1 MTRETEGKHGAPSMT
16 LEGQIGLVTGAS
28 RGIGR
33 AIALAMS
40 GQGAKVCLCSRNM
53 EDLETVAQEIGDLG
67 GEAIPVRMDIRDNKD
82 VARAVK
88 EILAETSRIDILVNN
103 AGLRSDKLLVRT
115 GEEEWQEVLET
126 NLSGTF
132 FCMRQV
138 IPAMSRKR
146 YGRIVNITSVVGF
159 TGNVGQANYAA
170 AKAGIVGLTKTAA
183 REYARRGITVNAV
196 APGFIETAMASS
208 LEEEL
213 RELIRGQIPMAR
225 LGSAEEVADAV
236 TFLASPKA
244 SYITGQVLHVN
255 GGLYV

>member
-1 MTRETEGKHGAPSMT
+1 MK
-16 LEGQIGLVTGAS
+16 LDGQIGLVTGAS

-33 AIALAMS
+33 AIAKALS
-40 GQGAKVCLCSRNM
+40 KEGARVYLCSRNL
-53 EDLETVAQEIGDLG
+53 DALQAVAEEIREQDGRA
-67 GEAIPVRMDIRDNKD
+67 EAVRMDIRDHED
-82 VARAVK
+82 VTRAVK
-88 EILAETSRIDILVNN
+88 EILEQASRVDILVNN
-103 AGLRSDKLLVRT
+103 AGLRNDKLLVRT
-115 GEEEWQEVLET
+115 GDEEWRQVLET

-146 YGRIVNITSVVGF
+146 YGRIVNISSVVGF

-208 LEEEL
+208 LDDRI
-213 RELIRGQIPMAR
+213 REQIREHIPMGR
-225 LGSAEEVADAV
+225 LGSAEEVAGAV
-236 TFLASPKA
+236 AFLVSPEA
-244 SYITGQVLHVN
+244 GYITGQVLHVN

>member
-1 MTRETEGKHGAPSMT
+1 MKPMEAGTHPMT
-16 LEGQIGLVTGAS
+16 LEAQIALVTGAS

-33 AIALAMS
+33 AIAMALS
-40 GQGAKVCLCSRNM
+40 RRGAKVYLGSR
-53 EDLETVAQEIGDLG
+53 DLGALESVAQEIRDEG
-67 GEAIPVRMDIRDNKD
+67 GRAEAVRIDIREDDD

-88 EILAETSRIDILVNN
+88 ELLAETARIDILVNN
-103 AGLRSDKLLVRT
+103 AGLRNDNLLVRT
-115 GEEEWQEVLET
+115 GNDAWREVLET

-132 FCMRQV
+132 FCMRRV
-138 IPAMSRKR
+138 IPAMSRRR

-183 REYARRGITVNAV
+183 REYAKRGITVNAV
-196 APGFIETAMASS
+196 APGLIDTAMASS
-208 LEEEL
+208 LEENVQEQI
-213 RELIRGQIPMAR
+213 REHIPMGR
-225 LGSAEEVADAV
+225 LGSPEEVANTVA
-236 TFLASPKA
+236 FLVSPEA

>member
-1 MTRETEGKHGAPSMT
+1 METKNPAMT
-16 LEGQIGLVTGAS
+16 LEGQFGIVTGAS
-28 RGIGR
+28 RGIGK
-33 AIALAMS
+33 AIAMALSA
-40 GQGAKVCLCSRNM
+40 QGASLYLCSRD
-53 EDLETVAQEIGDLG
+53 EEALQTVAGEIRSRG
-67 GEAIPVRMDIRDNKD
+67 GQANVVPMDIRNNED

-88 EILAETSRIDILVNN
+88 GILEQTPHIDILVNN
-103 AGLRSDKLLVRT
+103 AGLRYDKLLART
-115 GEEEWQEVLET
+115 GLAEWQEVIET

-146 YGRIVNITSVVGF
+146 YGRIVSITSVVAF

-170 AKAGIVGLTKTAA
+170 AKAGVVGLTKTAA

-208 LEEEL
+208 LEEKV
-213 RELIRGQIPMAR
+213 REEIRQHIPMGR
-225 LGSAEEVADAV
+225 LGTAEEVADTVA
-236 TFLASPKA
+236 FLCSPGA

>member
-1 MTRETEGKHGAPSMT
+1 MEGRNPLMR

-28 RGIGR
+28 RGIGK
-33 AIALAMS
+33 AIAMVLSA
-40 GQGAKVCLCSRNM
+40 QGAVVYLCSRNLQA
-53 EDLETVAQEIGDLG
+53 LESVAEEIKGRG
-67 GEAIPVRMDIRDNKD
+67 GQAVAVSMDIRAKED

-88 EILAETSRIDILVNN
+88 EILQETSRVDILVNN
-103 AGLRSDKLLVRT
+103 AGLRNDKLLVRT
-115 GEEEWQEVLET
+115 GDEAWHEVLET

-170 AKAGIVGLTKTAA
+170 AKAGIVGLTKAAA
-183 REYARRGITVNAV
+183 REYARRGITVNSV
-196 APGFIETAMASS
+196 APGFIDTAMASS
-208 LEEEL
+208 LEEKV
-213 RELIRGQIPMAR
+213 REQIREHIPMGR
-225 LGSAEEVADAV
+225 LGSAEEVANTVA
-236 TFLASPKA
+236 FLVSPEA

>member
-1 MTRETEGKHGAPSMT
+1 
-16 LEGQIGLVTGAS
+16 
-28 RGIGR
+28 
-33 AIALAMS
+33 
-40 GQGAKVCLCSRNM
+40 
-53 EDLETVAQEIGDLG
+53 
-67 GEAIPVRMDIRDNKD
+67 MDIRDNMD
-82 VARAVK
+82 ITRAVK
-88 EILAETSRIDILVNN
+88 KILGETSRIDILVNN
-103 AGLRSDKLLVRT
+103 AGLRNDKLLVRT
-115 GEEEWQEVLET
+115 GEEEWREVLET

-196 APGFIETAMASS
+196 APGFIETSMASS
-208 LEEEL
+208 MEEEA
-213 RELIRGQIPMAR
+213 RELIRAQIPMAR

-236 TFLASPKA
+236 TFLVSPKA

-255 GGLYV
+255 GDLYV

>member
-1 MTRETEGKHGAPSMT
+1 MI
-16 LEGQIGLVTGAS
+16 LEDQIALVTGAS
-28 RGIGR
+28 RGIGKAI
-33 AIALAMS
+33 AIALSA
-40 GQGAKVCLCSRNM
+40 QGARVYVCSRN
-53 EDLETVAQEIGDLG
+53 LEALEAVAEEIRGRDG
-67 GEAIPVRMDIRDNKD
+67 QAAAVQMDIRDKKD
-82 VARAVK
+82 VTRAVK
-88 EILAETSRIDILVNN
+88 GILDETARVDILVNN
-103 AGLRSDKLLVRT
+103 AGLRKDKLLVRT
-115 GEEEWQEVLET
+115 GEEEWREVIET

-196 APGFIETAMASS
+196 APGFIGTAMAAS
-208 LEEEL
+208 LDEEV
-213 RELIRGQIPMAR
+213 REVIRGQIPMAR
-225 LGSAEEVADAV
+225 LGSAEEVADTVA
-236 TFLASPKA
+236 FLASPQA
-244 SYITGQVLHVN
+244 SYITGQVIHVN

>member
-1 MTRETEGKHGAPSMT
+1 MI
-16 LEGQIGLVTGAS
+16 LEDQIALVTGAS
-28 RGIGR
+28 RGIGK
-33 AIALAMS
+33 AIAMALSA
-40 GQGAKVCLCSRNM
+40 QGAKVYLCSRN
-53 EDLETVAQEIGDLG
+53 LETLEAVAQEIRDRD
-67 GEAIPVRMDIRDNKD
+67 GEAVAVRMDIRDNKG

-88 EILAETSRIDILVNN
+88 EILGETSRVDILVNN
-103 AGLRSDKLLVRT
+103 AGLRNDKLLVRT
-115 GEEEWQEVLET
+115 GEEEWREVLET

-159 TGNVGQANYAA
+159 TGNAGQANYAA

-208 LEEEL
+208 LEKEA

-225 LGSAEEVADAV
+225 LGSAEEVAHSV
-236 TFLASPKA
+236 EFLVSPRA

>member
-1 MTRETEGKHGAPSMT
+1 MN
-16 LEGQIGLVTGAS
+16 LDGQIGLVTGAS

-33 AIALAMS
+33 AISLALSAR
-40 GQGAKVCLCSRNM
+40 GAKLYICSR
-53 EDLETVAQEIGDLG
+53 DLVALEAVAEEIRARR
-67 GEAIPVRMDIRDNKD
+67 GEATAVRMDIRDGEG
-82 VARAVK
+82 VAAAVK
-88 EILAETSRIDILVNN
+88 EILAEASRIDILVNN
-103 AGLRSDKLLVRT
+103 AGLRKDKLLVRT
-115 GEEEWQEVLET
+115 GDAEWQEVLET

-132 FCMRQV
+132 FCLRQV

-159 TGNVGQANYAA
+159 TGNVGQANYSA

-208 LEEEL
+208 LEERVQEQI
-213 RELIRGQIPMAR
+213 REHIPMGR
-225 LGSAEEVADAV
+225 VGSSEEVADAV
-236 TFLASPKA
+236 AFLVSPQA

>member
-1 MTRETEGKHGAPSMT
+1 MDATNPHMP

-28 RGIGR
+28 QGIGK
-33 AIALAMS
+33 AIATALSAK
-40 GQGAKVCLCSRNM
+40 GARVYLCSRNQ
-53 EDLETVAQEIGDLG
+53 EALEKVAREIESRDGQ
-67 GEAIPVRMDIRDNKD
+67 AVAAPMDISDSKD

-88 EILAETSRIDILVNN
+88 GILAETSRIDILVNN
-103 AGLRSDKLLVRT
+103 AGYRHDKLLART
-115 GEEEWQEVLET
+115 GDEEWRRVLET

-132 FCMRQV
+132 FCLRQV

-146 YGRIVNITSVVGF
+146 YGRVVNITSVVAF

-183 REYARRGITVNAV
+183 REYARRGVTVNAV

-208 LEEEL
+208 VEDKV
-213 RELIRGQIPMAR
+213 REQIREHIPMGR
-225 LGSAEEVADAV
+225 LGTPEEVADAV
-236 TFLASPKA
+236 TFLVSPEA
-244 SYITGQVLHVN
+244 GYITGQVVHVN

>member
-1 MTRETEGKHGAPSMT
+1 MT

-28 RGIGR
+28 RGIGK
-33 AIALAMS
+33 AIAMALCAR
-40 GQGAKVCLCSRNM
+40 GARVYLCSRDR
-53 EDLETVAQEIGDLG
+53 EALEGVKEEITKRNGQAAVA
-67 GEAIPVRMDIRDNKD
+67 AMDIRDSQD
-82 VARAVK
+82 VARTVK
-88 EILAETSRIDILVNN
+88 GILDETSRIDILVNN
-103 AGLRSDKLLVRT
+103 AGYRRDKLLART
-115 GEEEWQEVLET
+115 GESEWQDVLQT

-146 YGRIVNITSVVGF
+146 HGRVVNITSIVGF

-183 REYARRGITVNAV
+183 REYATRGVTVNAV

-208 LEEEL
+208 LEEKY
-213 RELIRGQIPMAR
+213 REQIRAQIPMGR
-225 LGSAEEVADAV
+225 LGTPEEVAGTVA
-236 TFLASPKA
+236 FLASPEA
-244 SYITGQVLHVN
+244 GYITGQVLHVN

>member
-1 MTRETEGKHGAPSMT
+1 MR

-33 AIALAMS
+33 AIAMALSA
-40 GQGAKVCLCSRNM
+40 QGARVYLCSRNL
-53 EDLETVAQEIGDLG
+53 DALESVAQEIRDRDGQ
-67 GEAIPVRMDIRDNKD
+67 AAAVPMDIRNSKD

-88 EILAETSRIDILVNN
+88 EILDEASRVDILVNN
-103 AGLRSDKLLVRT
+103 AGLRIDKLLVRT

-159 TGNVGQANYAA
+159 MGNVGQANYAA
-170 AKAGIVGLTKTAA
+170 AKAGIMGLTKTAA

-208 LEEEL
+208 LEEKV
-213 RELIRGQIPMAR
+213 REQIREHIPMGR
-225 LGSAEEVADAV
+225 LGSAEEVADTVA
-236 TFLASPKA
+236 FLVSPQA

>member
-1 MTRETEGKHGAPSMT
+1 MR

-33 AIALAMS
+33 AIAMALS
-40 GQGAKVCLCSRNM
+40 DQGASVYLCSRN
-53 EDLETVAQEIGDLG
+53 LEALEAVAEEIRDRDGK
-67 GEAIPVRMDIRDNKD
+67 AVAVRMDIRDHKD
-82 VARAVK
+82 VTRAVK
-88 EILAETSRIDILVNN
+88 EILEQTSRLDILVNN
-103 AGLRSDKLLVRT
+103 AGLRNDKLLVRT
-115 GEEEWQEVLET
+115 GDEDWHEVLET

-146 YGRIVNITSVVGF
+146 YGRIVNISSVVGF

-208 LEEEL
+208 LDDRIRDQI
-213 RELIRGQIPMAR
+213 REYIPMGR
-225 LGSAEEVADAV
+225 LGSADEVAGAV
-236 TFLASPKA
+236 AFLVSPEA
-244 SYITGQVLHVN
+244 GYITGQVLHVN

>member
-1 MTRETEGKHGAPSMT
+1 MQALESVAEEIRGRGGKA
-16 LEGQIGLVTGAS
+16 
-28 RGIGR
+28 
-33 AIALAMS
+33 
-40 GQGAKVCLCSRNM
+40 
-53 EDLETVAQEIGDLG
+53 VA
-67 GEAIPVRMDIRDNKD
+67 VSMDIRDKED
-82 VARAVK
+82 VARATK
-88 EILAETSRIDILVNN
+88 EILQQTPKIDILVNN
-103 AGLRSDKLLVRT
+103 AGLRNDRLLVRT
-115 GEEEWQEVLET
+115 GDEAWQEVLET

-170 AKAGIVGLTKTAA
+170 AKAGIVGLTKSAS

-208 LEEEL
+208 LENKV
-213 RELIRGQIPMAR
+213 REQIREHIPMGR
-225 LGSAEEVADAV
+225 LGTAEEVANTVA
-236 TFLASPKA
+236 FLVSPEA

>member
-1 MTRETEGKHGAPSMT
+1 MEARNPLMS

-28 RGIGR
+28 RGIGKS
-33 AIALAMS
+33 IAMALSAR
-40 GQGAKVCLCSRNM
+40 GATVYLCSRN
-53 EDLETVAQEIGDLG
+53 LEALQSVAEEIRGRNG
-67 GEAIPVRMDIRDNKD
+67 RAAAVRMDIRDKED

-88 EILAETSRIDILVNN
+88 EILEEASQVDILVNN
-103 AGLRSDKLLVRT
+103 AGLRNDKLLVRT
-115 GEEEWQEVLET
+115 GDEEWQEVLET

-159 TGNVGQANYAA
+159 IGNAGQANYAA

-208 LEEEL
+208 LEEKV
-213 RELIRGQIPMAR
+213 REQIRQHIPMGR
-225 LGSAEEVADAV
+225 LGSADEVADAV
-236 TFLASPKA
+236 AFLVSPEA

>member
-1 MTRETEGKHGAPSMT
+1 MN

-28 RGIGR
+28 RGIGK
-33 AIALAMS
+33 AIAMALSAR
-40 GQGAKVCLCSRNM
+40 GARLYLCSRN
-53 EDLETVAQEIGDLG
+53 LEPLESVAEEIRDRN
-67 GEAIPVRMDIRDNKD
+67 GEAIAVRMDIRDQED

-88 EILAETSRIDILVNN
+88 EILTEARRIDILVNN
-103 AGLRSDKLLVRT
+103 AGLRNDKLLVRT
-115 GEEEWQEVLET
+115 KDEEWQEVLET

-208 LEEEL
+208 LEEAV
-213 RELIRGQIPMAR
+213 REQIQEHIPMAR
-225 LGSAEEVADAV
+225 VGSPEEVADAV
-236 TFLASPKA
+236 AFLASPQA

>member
-1 MTRETEGKHGAPSMT
+1 MDARNPART
-16 LEGQIGLVTGAS
+16 LEGQIGIVTGAS
-28 RGIGR
+28 RGIGK
-33 AIALAMS
+33 AIALALS
-40 GQGAKVCLCSRNM
+40 ARGASVYLCSRD
-53 EDLETVAQEIGDLG
+53 EVALQAVAGEIRNRG
-67 GEAIPVRMDIRDNKD
+67 GQAAVVPVDIRDNED

-88 EILAETSRIDILVNN
+88 EILEKTPRIDILVNN
-103 AGLRSDKLLVRT
+103 AGLRRDKLLVRT
-115 GEEEWQEVLET
+115 GAEEWQEVIET

-146 YGRIVNITSVVGF
+146 YGRVVSITSVVGF

-208 LEEEL
+208 LEEKV
-213 RELIRGQIPMAR
+213 REQIREHIPMGR
-225 LGSAEEVADAV
+225 LGTAEEVADTVA
-236 TFLASPKA
+236 FLVSPAA

>member
-1 MTRETEGKHGAPSMT
+1 MVATKPHMP

-28 RGIGR
+28 QGIGK
-33 AIALAMS
+33 AIAMALTMR
-40 GQGAKVCLCSRNM
+40 GAKVYLCSRNR
-53 EDLETVAQEIGDLG
+53 EALEEVAREIESRNGQ
-67 GEAIPVRMDIRDNKD
+67 AVAATMDISDSND

-88 EILAETSRIDILVNN
+88 GILEETSRIDILVNN
-103 AGLRSDKLLVRT
+103 AGYRQDKLLVRT
-115 GEEEWQEVLET
+115 GEEEWRAVLET

-132 FCMRQV
+132 FCLRQV

-146 YGRIVNITSVVGF
+146 YGRVVNITSVVAF

-208 LEEEL
+208 LEDKV
-213 RELIRGQIPMAR
+213 REQIREHIPVGR
-225 LGSAEEVADAV
+225 LGTPEEVAEAV
-236 TFLASPKA
+236 AFLASPGA
-244 SYITGQVLHVN
+244 GYITGQVIHVN

>member
-1 MTRETEGKHGAPSMT
+1 MR

-33 AIALAMS
+33 AIAMALC
-40 GQGAKVCLCSRNM
+40 GQGAKVYLCSRN
-53 EDLETVAQEIGDLG
+53 LEPLEAVAQEIKDLHG
-67 GEAIPVRMDIRDNKD
+67 QAVPACMDIRDMKD
-82 VARAVK
+82 VARTVK
-88 EILAETSRIDILVNN
+88 EILDETSRIDILVNN
-103 AGLRSDKLLVRT
+103 AGLRNDKLLVRT
-115 GEEEWQEVLET
+115 GEEDWQEVIET

-170 AKAGIVGLTKTAA
+170 AKAGMVGLTKTAA

-208 LEEEL
+208 LEEKV
-213 RELIRGQIPMAR
+213 REQIREHIPMGR

-236 TFLASPKA
+236 AFLVSPKA

>member
-1 MTRETEGKHGAPSMT
+1 VDENRLAFCR
-16 LEGQIGLVTGAS
+16 LEGQVGLVTGAS
-28 RGIGR
+28 RGIGK
-33 AIALAMS
+33 AIARVL
-40 GQGAKVCLCSRNM
+40 GAHGARVYLSSRNA
-53 EDLETVAQEIGDLG
+53 EVLESAAEEIRSRGGKAVA
-67 GEAIPVRMDIRDNKD
+67 APMDIRDNRD

-88 EILAETSRIDILVNN
+88 GILEETSRIDILVNN
-103 AGLRSDKLLVRT
+103 AGVRNDRLLVRT
-115 GEEEWQEVLET
+115 GDEAWQEVLET

-138 IPAMSRKR
+138 IPAMSRNR

-170 AKAGIVGLTKTAA
+170 AKAGIVGLTKSAA

-196 APGFIETAMASS
+196 APGFIETAMAFS
-208 LEEEL
+208 LEEKVQEQI
-213 RELIRGQIPMAR
+213 REHIPMGR
-225 LGSAEEVADAV
+225 LGSAEEVACAV
-236 TFLASPKA
+236 AFLVSPEA

>member
-1 MTRETEGKHGAPSMT
+1 MP

-28 RGIGR
+28 QGIGK
-33 AIALAMS
+33 AIAVALSMR
-40 GQGAKVCLCSRNM
+40 GAKVYLCSRNR
-53 EDLETVAQEIGDLG
+53 EALQEVAREIESRNGQ
-67 GEAIPVRMDIRDNKD
+67 AVAATMDISDSKD

-88 EILAETSRIDILVNN
+88 GILEETSRIDILVNN
-103 AGLRSDKLLVRT
+103 AGYRRDKLLVRT
-115 GEEEWQEVLET
+115 GEEEWQAVLET

-132 FCMRQV
+132 FCLRQV

-146 YGRIVNITSVVGF
+146 YGRIVNITSVVAF

-196 APGFIETAMASS
+196 APGFIETAMVSS
-208 LEEEL
+208 LEDKV
-213 RELIRGQIPMAR
+213 REQIREHIPVGR
-225 LGSAEEVADAV
+225 LGTPEEVAEAV
-236 TFLASPKA
+236 AFLASPEA
-244 SYITGQVLHVN
+244 GYITGQVVHVN